1 MTRPSATVINSAN
14 AARLVSYGGLI
25 AVGAAFGPVWTIGL
39 SFAGI
44 AYIELVVRVGDS
56 LDRRLE
62 RASARRGKEVVDTIV
77 LEIVEEE

>member
-1 MTRPSATVINSAN
+1 MLNSVN

-44 AYIELVVRVGDS
+44 AYIELIVRVSDS
-56 LDRRLE
+56 LDRRIE
-62 RASARRGKEVVDTIV
+62 RASARRGKEVVDAIV
-77 LEIVEEE
+77 LEIVDEE